1 MTDSTPAASPSFAGL
16 HVAAME
22 SRLAA
27 EMSRMIEKFGGV
39 PHVSPS
45 LREVPI
51 EPNRPAIEFAHRL
64 MTGQVDIVILLTGVG
79 LRQLVRAVERHVRRE
94 QFLDAL
100 RDVTTIARGPKPVA
114 VMRELGLQPTHRVP
128 EPNTW
133 RELLQ
138 TVDRDVPVAEQ
149 VVALQE
155 YGVSNTSLIAG
166 LEARGAIVQPVRVYA
181 WDLPED
187 VRPLEANVR
196 ALAEQQRDVLLF
208 TSAHQVA
215 NLLRVAEQMQLV
227 ERLRDALHETVVG
240 SIGPTTTAMLEEH
253 DLPVDVEP
261 DHPKMGHLVQA
272 AAAQASLLRQ
282 RKRRSG
288 RLVVTA
294 STAARDQSAPHY
306 RSLLMRACRGEPT
319 ERPPI
324 WLMRQ
329 AGRYMAEYRAV
340 REKVGFLELCKSPQL
355 CAEVMVTAVDKLGVD
370 AAILFSDLLPILE
383 PMGFHLEFTAGDGP
397 VIHNPLRT
405 ADELPR
411 VRELEDLDP
420 LAYVFEGVKA
430 TRAMLA
436 PHLPLIGFAGA
447 PFTLASYAIEGG
459 GSRNYAHTK
468 RLMLQD
474 EGAWHELL
482 ARLARAVAA
491 YLNAQVAAG
500 AQVVQLFDSWAGCL
514 GPEDYR
520 QYVWPAMQQLLR
532 DIAPGVP
539 VINFATGNPQLLPLL
554 RGDRR
559 TIVGV
564 DWRIP
569 LDEAWQQVGFDR
581 PVQGNLDPTVL
592 LADPDIIRRRA
603 GDVLARARG
612 RSGFIFN
619 LGHGI
624 LPQTP
629 VAHVQALVE
638 YVKQA
643 GRDFK

>member
-1 MTDSTPAASPSFAGL
+1 MSEAAANAPRLDGL

-22 SRLAA
+22 SRLAP
-27 EMSRMIEKFGGV
+27 EMARMIERFGGV

-79 LRQLVRAVERHVRRE
+79 LRQLVRAVERHVQRD

-114 VMRELGLQPTHRVP
+114 VLRDLGLQPTHRVP

-138 TVDRDVPVAEQ
+138 TVDRFAPVAEQ

-166 LEARGAIVQPVRVYA
+166 LEARGAVVQPIRVYT

-187 VRPLEANVR
+187 VGPLEDNIR
-196 ALAEQQRDVLLF
+196 ALARNERDVLLF

-215 NLLRVAEQMQLV
+215 NLLRVAERLQLV
-227 ERLRDALHETVVG
+227 DPLREALHETVVG
-240 SIGPTTTAMLEEH
+240 SIGPTTSTMLEEH
-253 DLPVDVEP
+253 DLPVDFEP
-261 DHPKMGHLVQA
+261 PHPKMGHLVQTAAERAGQLLLRKRRQGKLVVRAA
-272 AAAQASLLRQ
+272 AAAQ
-282 RKRRSG
+282 
-288 RLVVTA
+288 
-294 STAARDQSAPHY
+294 DHSAPWY
-306 RSLLMRACRGEPT
+306 RSLLLRACRGEST

-355 CAEVMVTAVDKLGVD
+355 CAEVMITAVEKLGVD

-397 VIHNPLRT
+397 VIHNPLRDA
-405 ADELPR
+405 ADLPR
-411 VRELEDLDP
+411 VKELDDLDS
-420 LAYVFEGVKA
+420 LGYVFDAVRA
-430 TRAMLA
+430 TRAGL
-436 PHLPLIGFAGA
+436 PSHLPLIGFAGA

-459 GSRNYAHTK
+459 GSRHYANTK

-474 EGAWHELL
+474 EAAWHELL
-482 ARLARAVAA
+482 GRLARGVAG
-491 YLNAQVAAG
+491 YLNAQIAAG
-500 AQVVQLFDSWAGCL
+500 AQAVQIFDSWVGCL

-520 QYVWPAMQQLLR
+520 QYVWPTMQQLLR

-569 LDEAWQQVGFDR
+569 LDEAWQHVGFDR

-592 LADPDIIRRRA
+592 LADPDVIRRRA
-603 GDVLARARG
+603 GDVMARARG
-612 RSGFIFN
+612 RAGFIFN

-629 VAHVQALVE
+629 VAHVQALVD